1 MSRQS
6 IGVGV
11 TGPVYVNETVA
22 TESIAG
28 TGVYV
33 NETAGVVTVHGT
45 LSVTLDAT
53 TLAATA
59 ATKVI
64 AALSVLLDNTTLSA
78 TATVVQGPVIIV
90 RGGPPR
96 RFIGEFDFKTLRTEF
111 RKADERVVLEEVVE
125 ATSNAIDENKRV
137 ISAAQL
143 AREIKRIH
151 EIRLSET
158 RVRNLITRI
167 RRDADFKAEQER
179 FVARKKQME
188 QDDDDEVMLLVL
200 N

>member
-1 MSRQS
+1 MAIRQS
-6 IGVGV
+6 IGSGAL
-11 TGPVYVNETVA
+11 GPVYINETVS

-33 NETAGVVTVHGT
+33 NETAAVTVVTGT
-45 LSVTLDAT
+45 LSVTLGAT

-64 AALSVLLDNTTLSA
+64 AALTVLLDNTTLSA
-78 TATVVQGPVIIV
+78 TAQVTAPLVIV
-90 RGGPPR
+90 ARGGPPR

-143 AREIKRIH
+143 AQEIKRIH

-158 RVRNLITRI
+158 RVRNLITKI

-179 FVARKKQME
+179 FVARRKME